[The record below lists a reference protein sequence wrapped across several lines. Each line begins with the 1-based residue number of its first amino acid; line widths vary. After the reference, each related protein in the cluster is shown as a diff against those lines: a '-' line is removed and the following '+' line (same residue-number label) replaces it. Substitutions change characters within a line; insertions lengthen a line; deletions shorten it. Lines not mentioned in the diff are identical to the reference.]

1 MALEFLSVGST
12 RDLYTAG
19 LQEIQKQ
26 LFSEKRLSVGTLM
39 DAIATLY
46 LLNTWFLRSA
56 GRTYNFHSTVRR
68 WYQVLLELPPTIEME
83 VAWLSVNFK
92 VTVEGHHPVEG
103 TVLLGRTQSIGWHL
117 HKKIHGTIIVP

>member
-1 MALEFLSVGST
+1 
-12 RDLYTAG
+12 
-19 LQEIQKQ
+19 
-26 LFSEKRLSVGTLM
+26 M
-39 DAIATLY
+39 DAVATLY

-83 VAWLSVNFK
+83 VAWLFVNFK

-103 TVLLGRTQSIGWHL
+103 TVSLGRTQSIGWHL
-117 HKKIHGTIIVP
+117 HKKNSWHNYSTMTA